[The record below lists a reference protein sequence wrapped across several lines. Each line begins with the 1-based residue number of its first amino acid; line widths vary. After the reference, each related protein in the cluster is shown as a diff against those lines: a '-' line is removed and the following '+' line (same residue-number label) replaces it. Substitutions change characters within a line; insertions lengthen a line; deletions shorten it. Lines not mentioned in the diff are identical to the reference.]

1 MSYINL
7 RNFQTILNRKD
18 FNYISDYKKIKDI
31 EEIILYRI
39 SNPDGRESIYI
50 KLLKEFLENLT
61 SFYDSISG
69 RNIPDIKKGYLLV
82 IEELQKCIKLFT
94 EPEFKR
100 KSISRGYCK
109 KFNKILLYGL
119 NLIYTGLDESFK
131 VDGGVN
137 LSTTYFVNYLIDS
150 NIGLGSKYIFNQKVI
165 KDIKDDNFSK
175 QVLKQFFSNL
185 HNKHKVR
192 EAGKCWEKYG
202 TGQGDGYRAYGTK
215 KRVFK
220 KARIYFLIH
229 NDPKSKQ
236 RTDYYIRDNDPST
249 VPFLNAA

>member
-1 MSYINL
+1 MGYKNL

-18 FNYISDYKKIKDI
+18 FNYISDHKNIKDI
-31 EEIILYRI
+31 EEIILYSI

-50 KLLKEFLENLT
+50 KLLENFLENLT
-61 SFYDSISG
+61 SFYDSIVG
-69 RNIPDIKKGYLLV
+69 HNIPDIKKGYLLV
-82 IEELQKCIKLFT
+82 IEELQRCIKLFS

-109 KFNKILLYGL
+109 KFNKTFLYGL

-165 KDIKDDNFSK
+165 DDIKDNNFSK
-175 QVLKQFFSNL
+175 QVLQQFLSNL
-185 HNKHKVR
+185 NNKHKVR
-192 EAGKCWEKYG
+192 EAGKGWEKYG
-202 TGQGDGYRAYGTK
+202 TGRGDGYRAYGTK
-215 KRVFK
+215 KHVFQ
-220 KARIYFLIH
+220 KARIYFLIP
-229 NDPKSKQ
+229 NNPKIKQ
-236 RTDYYIRDNDPST
+236 RTDDYIRDNDPST
-249 VPFLNAA
+249 VPFRNAA

>member
-1 MSYINL
+1 MGYKNL

-18 FNYISDYKKIKDI
+18 FNYISDHEKIKEV

-39 SNPDGRESIYI
+39 SNPDGRELSYI

-82 IEELQKCIKLFT
+82 IEELQRCIKIFT

-119 NLIYTGLDESFK
+119 YKLLDGIRAAFDSDIISSTKISRKQFIRYILDKVEGLGKKFLFNKTGRHA
-131 VDGGVN
+131 
-137 LSTTYFVNYLIDS
+137 FVNKISAVNMQELIVTSRLLDRPS
-150 NIGLGSKYIFNQKVI
+150 GNQVRTHNGWRDLGLGHAPVRILSEHRGFR
-165 KDIKDDNFSK
+165 KD
-175 QVLKQFFSNL
+175 
-185 HNKHKVR
+185 
-192 EAGKCWEKYG
+192 
-202 TGQGDGYRAYGTK
+202 
-215 KRVFK
+215 
-220 KARIYFLIH
+220 RIYFLYRLNEH
-229 NDPKSKQ
+229 NEYEAQ
-236 RTDYYIRDNDPST
+236 LRTSPDKLVFS
-249 VPFLNAA
+249 AA